1 MNLTS
6 IIGHHTVPEESL
18 DNVVEKLLDDNI
30 IKNKSETVKNME
42 SPHKHTAG
50 VEQLKMTAT

>member
-6 IIGHHTVPEESL
+6 INGHRTVPEESMV
-18 DNVVEKLLDDNI
+18 NVVEKLLDDNI
-30 IKNKSETVKNME
+30 KNKSETVENME

>member
-6 IIGHHTVPEESL
+6 INGHRTVPEESL
-18 DNVVEKLLDDNI
+18 VNVVEKLLDN
-30 IKNKSETVKNME
+30 IKNKSETMENME

-50 VEQLKMTAT
+50 VA